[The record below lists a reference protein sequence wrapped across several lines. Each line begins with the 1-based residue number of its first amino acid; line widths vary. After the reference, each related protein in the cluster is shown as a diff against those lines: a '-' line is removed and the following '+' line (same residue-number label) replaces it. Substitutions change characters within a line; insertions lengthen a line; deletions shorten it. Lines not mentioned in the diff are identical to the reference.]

1 MDVTTADAAALLGVS
16 DTEVRRLLRGRLLD
30 GRRVGNTW
38 IVDAGSVHRRQRL
51 GLDRGRAWSPRVA
64 FAALLLLAGRSDG
77 ALSDSE
83 LSRLRRSVRGG
94 EAMDVVRRSRK
105 LLASEAWRV
114 PVSRLDRL
122 TDVAGIFVT
131 AESAIQ
137 LIDSD
142 LGPIAADVQVVHV
155 GLAAIDLVRVRREL
169 GARAAGA
176 SANVVVH
183 VVLTDLADR
192 LADLS
197 VQRVVTAVLL
207 GAHEDARVRAAA
219 TEFLSGCV
227 ATLAARGDA

>member
-16 DTEVRRLLRGRLLD
+16 DTEVRRLLRERLLD

-38 IVDAGSVHRRQRL
+38 IVDAGSVHRRRRL

-77 ALSDSE
+77 GLSDSE
-83 LSRLRRSVRGG
+83 LSRLRRSVRGS
-94 EAMDVVRRSRK
+94 EAMDVVRRSRD

-114 PVSRLDRL
+114 PASRLDRL
-122 TDVAGIFVT
+122 TDVAGVFVT
-131 AESAIQ
+131 AESALH
-137 LIDSD
+137 LIDDD
-142 LGPIAADVQVVHV
+142 LGPVVVDAQVVHV
-155 GLAAIDLVRVRREL
+155 GLAAIDLVRVRTEL
-169 GARAAGA
+169 GARAADA
-176 SANVVVH
+176 SANVILH

-192 LADLS
+192 LVDVR

-219 TEFLSGCV
+219 TDFLSGRV